1 MAGNGAL
8 LLGRLFLH
16 NWHRFEHHLLEI
28 EDSLYLTGHNG
39 AGKSSILDALQF
51 VLIADR
57 QRVRFNTSALEEGRN
72 LRTLETYVRGKI
84 GEDRWLR
91 PGDTVAYLALGFA
104 EKGGANPITAG
115 ACIEVG
121 SDGHEQV
128 EFFIVPAKLDPAL
141 FEDGAGRELTRRELK
156 PVIKAAGG
164 RTYPSPREYAADL
177 RTRLGGLNE
186 RFSDLFLRALAFQ
199 PIRNVRGFVE
209 RFVLAESKL
218 QLDTLQAVRDRLDGL
233 ERDVA
238 KVRAQTEDLRA
249 IGRLQHE
256 VARLGALHAK
266 FVVLSAILAHRK
278 AVADRDEQ
286 EARREAHQAQLE
298 QTAEHLESTAAFLDR
313 AQRAERDAELRYR
326 ENDTVKRHEELGK
339 DIRRLE
345 AEVGV
350 ILGRQKKL
358 AAELLAQ
365 ADRLRTSSRIVQ
377 DPALEAL
384 AGRIGSL
391 AHVFDRG
398 IVEAVAGAIPALER
412 GQEAA
417 IERRGELDR
426 VIRELTGQAREIEAE
441 LAELRRGHVSNPP
454 AVERMRSLLEQEVGV
469 RPRLLCEL
477 LEIPDPRWQDAVEAL
492 LGRRRFSLVVPPG
505 QFEAALAVLDHGRQ
519 RYSLYDVAL
528 LDLEKAHES
537 GRPAL
542 SGSLATKVKASDPPV
557 QAYVDVVLGHVIT
570 CDDVH
575 ELRKHARA
583 VTADVVRYEEFS
595 VRAVDPRTFRP
606 WRIGERAVASQIES
620 RQRDLAALGERI
632 ASLAGEHERAKADCE
647 ALSVVRALA
656 GARALLDEALD
667 EAPIRD
673 HIRELRFE
681 QESLDL
687 SGVQA
692 LKEAWDRL
700 AGEANRLAAEH
711 AALLQAKGRLER
723 EVAAFASGVLAKER
737 EMAECAARRDD
748 ACRTFRQGVEAA
760 EADAVGLGSG
770 DLVRGLQVAQTK
782 ATEFQ
787 TKLGNTRVELGG
799 LCSGFNVKYQFAGS
813 AHDPAAPEYADRL
826 GFLEESRLPEFEAD
840 ISKAKAEA
848 DDELRE
854 HIVHKLRE
862 QIGSAKEQLRRIND
876 ALAKIPPF
884 RDERYH
890 FVSQPADDLAEFYRL
905 VMETSVAPRGTLFA
919 EGLSDADK
927 AVFDRFYTA
936 LTRTPATD
944 AERREQDRLTDYR
957 SYLDY
962 DLEVRHASGQKS
974 RLSRILGQ
982 NSGGENQTPFYVTI
996 AASFVQLFKIGER
1009 TRKPCIRLVV
1019 FDEAFSKMDQDR
1031 IAATLD
1037 LFNQFQLQVVTATP
1051 LERCEYLV
1059 PRMCTSLVLTNL
1071 GDTVLVEPY
1080 RNYKAR
1086 IALEDGEAEADA
1098 DAQADVADE
1107 ACSDAEAKVDADPEP
1122 ERGNAVP
1129 V

>member
-1 MAGNGAL
+1 MANSGAL
-8 LLGRLFLH
+8 LLNRIFLH
-16 NWHRFEHHLLEI
+16 NWHRFEHHLIEI

-57 QRVRFNTSALEEGRN
+57 QRVRFNSSALEEGRN
-72 LRTLETYVRGKI
+72 QRTLETYVRGKI

-104 EKGGANPITAG
+104 QRGGASLVTAG
-115 ACIEVG
+115 ACIEIG
-121 SDGHEQV
+121 ADGHEQV
-128 EFFIVPAKLDPAL
+128 EFFIVPVPLDPAL
-141 FEDGAGRELTRRELK
+141 FEDETGRCLTRKELK

-177 RTRLGGLNE
+177 RNRLGGLNE
-186 RFSDLFLRALAFQ
+186 RFSDLFLRALTFQ

-233 ERDVA
+233 EREA
-238 KVRAQTEDLRA
+238 ARVRAQMEDLRT
-249 IGRLQHE
+249 ICRLQQE
-256 VARLGALHAK
+256 VARLRGLHAK
-266 FVVLSAILAHRK
+266 FVVRTAILAYRK

-286 EARREAHQAQLE
+286 EARRAAHQAQLDRTCHDLE
-298 QTAEHLESTAAFLDR
+298 ATASLLER
-313 AQRAERDAELRYR
+313 ARRAERDAELRYR
-326 ENDTVKRHEELGK
+326 ENDTVKRHEELGRE
-339 DIRRLE
+339 IRRLE
-345 AEVGV
+345 SEVGV

-358 AAELLAQ
+358 TEDLLA
-365 ADRLRTSSRIVQ
+365 RTGRFRAASHIVQ

-384 AGRIGSL
+384 ADRIGL
-391 AHVFDRG
+391 LKRGFDRA
-398 IVEAVAGAIPALER
+398 IVAAVAEAIPALER
-412 GQEAA
+412 GHEAA
-417 IERRGELDR
+417 IERRVVAERAIQDLR
-426 VIRELTGQAREIEAE
+426 SQAQEVESE
-441 LAELRRGHVSNPP
+441 LAGLQRGHAPNPP
-454 AVERMRSLLEQEVGV
+454 AVERMRSLLDRELGI

-492 LGRRRFSLVVPPG
+492 LGRRRFSLVVPPAH
-505 QFEAALAVLDHGRQ
+505 FEAALAVLDEAR
-519 RYSLYDVAL
+519 RRDSLYDVAL
-528 LDLEKAHES
+528 LDLEKAAQAR
-537 GRPAL
+537 RPAL
-542 SGSLATKVKASDPPV
+542 AGSLATKVQAADSLV

-570 CDDVH
+570 CDDVRD
-575 ELRKHARA
+575 LRKHARA

-595 VRAVDPRTFRP
+595 VRAVDPRTFLP
-606 WRIGERAVASQIES
+606 WRIGERAIASQIES
-620 RQRDLAALGERI
+620 CQRRLADLGERM
-632 ASLAGEHERAKADCE
+632 ASQAREYERARADCE
-647 ALSVVRALA
+647 ALAVVRDLA
-656 GARALLDEALD
+656 GVRAMLDEELD
-667 EAPIRD
+667 EAPLRER
-673 HIRELRFE
+673 IRELRQE

-700 AGEANRLAAEH
+700 AGEANRLGTEH
-711 AALLQAKGRLER
+711 ATLLQAKGRLER
-723 EVAAFASGVLAKER
+723 EVAAFASGVLARER
-737 EMAECAARRDD
+737 EMAECEARRDEI
-748 ACRTFRQGVEAA
+748 FRQFPEAVEAA
-760 EADAVGLGSG
+760 EAEAAELAPGE
-770 DLVRGLQVAQTK
+770 LVRGLQLAQNK
-782 ATEFQ
+782 AAEYLTR
-787 TKLGNTRVELGG
+787 LGNTREELVGS
-799 LCSGFNVKYQFAGS
+799 CSGFNVKYQFAGN

-826 GFLEESRLPEFEAD
+826 RFLEESRLPEFETD
-840 ISKAKAEA
+840 IAKARAEA

-862 QIGSAKEQLRRIND
+862 QIGSAREQLRRIND
-876 ALAKIPPF
+876 ALARIPPF

-919 EGLSDADK
+919 QGLSDADK
-927 AVFDRFYTA
+927 AVFDRFYSA

-962 DLEVRHASGQKS
+962 DIEVRHANGQKS

-1037 LFNQFQLQVVTATP
+1037 LFSQFQLQVVTATP

-1071 GDTVLVEPY
+1071 GDTVLIEPY

-1086 IALEDGEAEADA
+1086 IALEDGEAETDA
-1098 DAQADVADE
+1098 ALSREPDDAI
-1107 ACSDAEAKVDADPEP
+1107 
-1122 ERGNAVP
+1122 P